1 MGIYLTEIEVNNT
14 IYSWP
19 DIIADSYEEAD
30 EIVLKEYKGAYEV
43 VWKLDF
49 VSEL

>member
-1 MGIYLTEIEVNNT
+1 MGIYYTT
-14 IYSWP
+14 IQVWNKTMDWP